1 MAYNNF
7 TSFPKAISDLQ
18 LTHTED
24 HLFESVSEAPLPE
37 HLLLNLEQGSDLA
50 LALSTEKAKSEF
62 VIAPLLL
69 HVKTLLKNRIG
80 LFSGVDLNVDNERG
94 LNGVCDFIISRDG
107 RQYVLTAPLIAIVEA
122 KNDNIHNGLG
132 QCVAEMCA
140 AQLFNKQGNQDSVP
154 KIEQIYGCVTIGSA
168 WKFMKL
174 AGNVVTLDID
184 EYYIDR
190 PQKIVGIFLHI
201 IENG

>member
-7 TSFPKAISDLQ
+7 TTFPKAISDLQ
-18 LTHTED
+18 LTHLED
-24 HLFESVSEAPLPE
+24 ILFESVPEASLPE
-37 HLLLNLEQGSDLA
+37 HLLLTLEEGRELA
-50 LALSTEKAKSEF
+50 LAVSTEKAKSEF

-69 HVKTLLKNRIG
+69 HIKTVLKNQIG

-107 RQYVLTAPLIAIVEA
+107 RQYVLAAPLIAIVEA

-132 QCVAEMCA
+132 QCVAEMRA
-140 AQLFNKQGNQDSVP
+140 AQIFNKQNNAGVGTV
-154 KIEQIYGCVTIGSA
+154 YGCVTIGSA

-174 AGNVVTLDID
+174 DGDQVTLDLD

-201 IENG
+201 VENG